1 MRNTK
6 LANIKTI
13 SDIFFTSDCHYYHGK
28 ILWLGRGRPFGS
40 PKIKSVAEALYAA
53 MEEGRSQEAFDLT
66 LTLKAL
72 EAEGIAEMNETMVT
86 RHNEVV
92 RKGSRV
98 YNLGD
103 FGLHCTLEQLM
114 AIRKRLNGQHFLVPG
129 NHDSLAKEMG
139 REGAWVWM
147 KQIERI
153 NVQTPEKR
161 KIALCHYAMRTWH
174 GSNKGVWQL
183 YGHSHGLLPELN
195 SLLAFDVGV
204 DCWNY
209 YPVSMEQV
217 IEKMKAKTPAWEA
230 FRKTFKPGEME
241 F

>member
-1 MRNTK
+1 M
-6 LANIKTI
+6 ANIKTI

-40 PKIKSVAEALYAA
+40 PQIKTVAEALYAA
-53 MEEGRSQEAFDLT
+53 MGEGRTAEVDALAQR
-66 LTLKAL
+66 LKEL
-72 EAEGIAEMNETMVT
+72 EAEGIEEMNETMVAH
-86 RHNEVV
+86 HNEVV

-103 FGLHCTLEQLM
+103 FALKCTLEQAM
-114 AIRKRLNGQHFLVPG
+114 TVRKRLNGQHFLVPG
-129 NHDSLAKEMG
+129 NHDSIAKEMG
-139 REGAWVWM
+139 KQAAWVWM

-153 NVQTPEKR
+153 DVNVPEKR

-183 YGHSHGLLPELN
+183 YGHFHGLLPELD
-195 SLLAFDVGV
+195 STLAFDVGV

-217 IEKMKAKTPAWEA
+217 IEKMRAKTPAWEA
-230 FRKTFKPGEME
+230 FRRTFKAGEME